1 MHLLQIGKMIN
12 IKIEEIDFLIKKYP
26 YLYLPFLL
34 KLNDSSDKKYDSI
47 LNSLALRH
55 PNRSYLKLFLKK
67 NINKENQI
75 LDLFLKAK
83 KTLKSRNKHLL
94 VNNTKDLSK
103 PLLKKDD
110 FISENLAKIFTQQD
124 KIDDAIKIY
133 EKLIL
138 LNSKKKSYFAK
149 KIKDLKKQ

>member
-1 MHLLQIGKMIN
+1 MHLSQIGKMIN

-110 FISENLAKIFTQQD
+110 FISENLAKIFIQQD

>member
-1 MHLLQIGKMIN
+1 MIN

>member
-1 MHLLQIGKMIN
+1 MSK

-26 YLYLPFLL
+26 FLYLPFLL

-75 LDLFLKAK
+75 LDLFLKK
-83 KTLKSRNKHLL
+83 NKTLKSRNKHLL

-103 PLLKKDD
+103 PLLKKNE
-110 FISENLAKIFTQQD
+110 FISENLAKIFIQQD

-138 LNSKKKSYFAK
+138 LNSKKKELLCRK
-149 KIKDLKKQ
+149 N

>member
-1 MHLLQIGKMIN
+1 MHQLQIGKMSK

-26 YLYLPFLL
+26 FLYLPYLL
-34 KLNDSSDKKYDSI
+34 KLNYSSDKKYDSI

-67 NINKENQI
+67 NINKENEI
-75 LDLFLKAK
+75 LDLFIKK
-83 KTLKSRNKHLL
+83 SKTLKNRNKHLL

-103 PLLKKDD
+103 PLLKKKE
-110 FISENLAKIFTQQD
+110 FISENLAKIFIQQD

>member
-1 MHLLQIGKMIN
+1 MSK
-12 IKIEEIDFLIKKYP
+12 IKIEDIDFLIKKYP

-34 KLNDSSDKKYDSI
+34 KLKDSSDKKYDST

-55 PNRSYLKLFLKK
+55 PNRTYLKLFLKK
-67 NINKENQI
+67 NIKKENQI
-75 LDLFLKAK
+75 LDLFLKTK
-83 KTLKSRNKHLL
+83 KTLNSRNKNKLID
-94 VNNTKDLSK
+94 NTKDLSK
-103 PLLKKDD
+103 PLLRKDD
-110 FISENLAKIFTQQD
+110 FISENLAKIFIQQD

-149 KIKDLKKQ
+149 KIKDLKK

>member
-67 NINKENQI
+67 NINKEKQI
-75 LDLFLKAK
+75 LDLFLKTR
-83 KTLKSRNKHLL
+83 KTLKSINKELL

-110 FISENLAKIFTQQD
+110 FISENLAKIFIQQD

-149 KIKDLKKQ
+149 KIEKLKK

>member
-1 MHLLQIGKMIN
+1 MSK
-12 IKIEEIDFLIKKYP
+12 IKIEDIDFLIKKYP

-124 KIDDAIKIY
+124 KIDNAIKIY